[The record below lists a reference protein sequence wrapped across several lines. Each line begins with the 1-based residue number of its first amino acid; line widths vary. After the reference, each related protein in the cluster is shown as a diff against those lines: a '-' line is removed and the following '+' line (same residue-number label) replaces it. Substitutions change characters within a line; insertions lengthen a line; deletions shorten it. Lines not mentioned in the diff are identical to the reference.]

1 MTNRIGVFICHCGKN
16 IARTVDVDALRRELA
31 SVPGV
36 AWAEDDMY
44 LCSDPGQQL
53 IRDRIAEQQL
63 DAVVVAA
70 CSPTLHTTTFRR
82 AVESAGVNP
91 FRLEIANIREQCS
104 WVHPEAEETTTKAAA
119 LVRSGVEKAR
129 HSQPLEPIRAGLTRA
144 AGVIGGGV
152 AGIQAAL
159 DIADGGHPVHLVEKG
174 PTLGGRMAQ
183 LSETFPTLDCSSC
196 ILTPKMV
203 EAARHPLV
211 TIHTLSEVTRV
222 EGSIGNFQVAIRHQ
236 PRYVLPDCT
245 GCGDCVPACPQ
256 VVPSEFE
263 RGLGARKAISIP
275 FPQAVPFCYTLDR
288 EHCLNQDALILC
300 DRCVQACEPNAIDF
314 DQQPSEEVVAAGAI
328 VLATGYDPL
337 PLSHFAEYGHDRHP
351 DVIDG
356 LMFERLLSASGPTGG
371 EVRRPS
377 DGKVPKSIAFVQ
389 CAGSRD
395 PERGKSYCSRICC
408 MYTAKH
414 ALVYHHAVPDGE
426 AYVFYIDI
434 RAGGKGYEEFV
445 ERAREE
451 AGITYIRGKVAK
463 LVPKDGKLAVW
474 GVDTLLG
481 EQVEVEVDMVVLATA
496 IVPSTGIEEL
506 ARVARVAIDA
516 DGFLSE
522 AHPKLRPVE
531 SQTRGIFLA
540 GTAQGPRDI
549 SDSVAHAAGAASKV
563 LSLFSR
569 EELVEEPTIAAVN
582 EALCR
587 GCEFCVSVCPYGAI
601 EMRDGIARVSET
613 LCRGCGAC
621 VPACFAAAL
630 GPRGFEDEQILAQI
644 RSLSC

>member
-1 MTNRIGVFICHCGKN
+1 
-16 IARTVDVDALRRELA
+16 
-31 SVPGV
+31 
-36 AWAEDDMY
+36 
-44 LCSDPGQQL
+44 
-53 IRDRIAEQQL
+53 
-63 DAVVVAA
+63 
-70 CSPTLHTTTFRR
+70 
-82 AVESAGVNP
+82 
-91 FRLEIANIREQCS
+91 
-104 WVHPEAEETTTKAAA
+104 
-119 LVRSGVEKAR
+119 
-129 HSQPLEPIRAGLTRA
+129 
-144 AGVIGGGV
+144 VIGGGV

-159 DIADGGHPVHLVEKG
+159 DIADAGYPVHLIEKG

-183 LSETFPTLDCSSC
+183 LSETFPTLDCSAC

-203 EAARHPLV
+203 EVGHHPLV
-211 TIHTLSEVTRV
+211 TVHTLAEVTAV
-222 EGSIGNFQVAIRHQ
+222 EGSIGNFQVTIRQQ
-236 PRYVLPDCT
+236 PRYVLAPDCT
-245 GCGDCVPACPQ
+245 GCGDCVPVCPQ
-256 VVPSEFE
+256 VVPNEFD
-263 RGLGARKAISIP
+263 RGLGARKAIYIP

-288 EHCLNQDALILC
+288 EHCLNQGTLIIC
-300 DRCVQACEPNAIDF
+300 DRCAQACEPRAIDL
-314 DQQPSEEVVAAGAI
+314 DQAQSEDVVDVGAI

-337 PLSHFAEYGHDRHP
+337 PLSHFGEYGHDRHP

-377 DGKVPKSIAFVQ
+377 DGSVPKSIAFVQ

-395 PERGKSYCSRICC
+395 PERGKSYCSQICC

-414 ALVYHHAVPDGE
+414 ALLYHHAVPDGE
-426 AYVFYIDI
+426 ATIFYIDI

-463 LVPKDGKLAVW
+463 LVPKDGKLEVW

-481 EQVEVEVDMVVLATA
+481 EQVKVEVDLVVLATA
-496 IVPSTGIEEL
+496 IVPSAGIKDL
-506 ARVARVAIDA
+506 ARVARVATDS

-549 SDSVAHAAGAASKV
+549 AETVAHAAGAASKV
-563 LSLFSR
+563 LALFSR
-569 EELVEEPTIAAVN
+569 DELVEEPTVASVDA
-582 EALCR
+582 ALCR
-587 GCEFCVSVCPYGAI
+587 GCEFCVSVCPYDAI
-601 EMRDGIARVSET
+601 SMKDGIAQVNET

-621 VPACFAAAL
+621 APACLPAAL
-630 GPRGFEDEQILAQI
+630 GPRGFEDDQILAQI